1 MTESDIASASDAG
14 LPPEAVIKAC
24 REAIAANVRPAH
36 ISERLRAIAAA
47 VSADPALKAQWL
59 LAKGIVTNRLGF
71 RDQALG
77 DLNEAA
83 DLFAQ
88 LEDRV
93 QLAEAKRE
101 AAVVHAWCG
110 EGREAGLDLLR
121 AMAESFAANDVAG
134 TARAIAEAGRLELE
148 MGRPH
153 AAAPLFDRA
162 LDLPDGNL
170 TDVQKHRAQVGALQ
184 ARVAAGQIDDALQF
198 RQSIVADLAAA
209 NPRMHHLVAIEDI
222 RCAVA
227 QRRFDDAHRL
237 LDAARAQ
244 LPANNSFEA
253 TELTEAEAEL
263 ALAENNFT
271 LAETKL
277 EEIITSLGEP
287 DLAGREVK
295 ARLLQAKALDGLGRK
310 DDAQK
315 TLSKALR
322 IAVMRGLTGHA
333 DRVRF
338 ALAASG
344 GSENM
349 TTWDSY
355 ALSPTAQDPAR
366 RFIYRKPLGAG
377 GQGSVYRA
385 YDLELGGEVAVKS
398 VDLAQLYNPAQRDLA
413 IETARTEVA
422 AASRVDHPGVARI
435 RGLIVEPNGKVTLV
449 EDLINGP
456 SLRAVLQDAGK
467 PDVLK
472 ATQALDLITKIAY
485 ALSAIHAAHIVHCDL
500 KPDNVML
507 AGTKQPVI
515 VDFGIALL
523 GLNERS
529 GRGTPAYMAPEQKE
543 GGRIDARTD
552 LFALGV
558 MALELLGVAPK
569 MGRNFWRYDNG
580 ITKSLRSAG
589 IPQPC
594 ISLLRRMVAPVK
606 WLRPRSAAE
615 VSRIIVAAVSNPQNS

>member
-1 MTESDIASASDAG
+1 MTESDIAGAPDAG

-24 REAIAANVRPAH
+24 REALTANARPAQ
-36 ISERLRAIAAA
+36 ISERLRGIAAA
-47 VSADPALKAQWL
+47 VADDPALKAQWL

-88 LEDRV
+88 LNDRTH
-93 QLAEAKRE
+93 LAEAKRE

-121 AMAESFAANDVAG
+121 AMAESFAANDMAG
-134 TARAIAEAGRLELE
+134 TALAIADAGRLELE
-148 MGRPH
+148 MGRPQ

-162 LDLPDGNL
+162 LNLPAGNL
-170 TDVQKHRAQVGALQ
+170 SDVQKHRAQVGALQ
-184 ARVAAGQIDDALQF
+184 ARVAAGQIDEALQF
-198 RQSIVADLAAA
+198 RAAMATDLAAA
-209 NPRMHHLVAIEDI
+209 NPRMQHLVAVEDI
-222 RCAVA
+222 RCAIA
-227 QRRFDDAHRL
+227 QRRFEDAHKRL
-237 LDAARAQ
+237 EAARAA
-244 LPANNSFEA
+244 LPANNAFEA
-253 TELTEAEAEL
+253 TELAETEAEL
-263 ALAENNFT
+263 ALAESNFA
-271 LAETKL
+271 LAETKI
-277 EEIITSLGEP
+277 EEIIAALGEP

-295 ARLLQAKALDGLGRK
+295 ARLLQAKALDGLGRR

-322 IAVMRGLTGHA
+322 LAVMRGLAGHA
-333 DRVRF
+333 DKVRF
-338 ALAASG
+338 ALAALG

-355 ALSPTAQDPAR
+355 AVSPAAQNPAR

-385 YDLELGGEVAVKS
+385 CDLELGGDVAIKS
-398 VDLAQLYNPAQRDLA
+398 IDLAELYDPAQRDMA

-422 AASRVDHPGVARI
+422 AASRIDHPGVARV
-435 RGLIVEPNGKVTLV
+435 RGLIVEPNGKVILV
-449 EDLINGP
+449 EDLINGR
-456 SLRAVLQDAGK
+456 SLRGLLQDVEK
-467 PDVLK
+467 PDALK
-472 ATQALDLITKIAY
+472 GPHALDLITKVAY
-485 ALSAIHAAHIVHCDL
+485 ALSAIHAARIVHCDL

-507 AGTKQPVI
+507 VGTKQPVI

-523 GLNERS
+523 GLNQRS

-558 MALELLGVAPK
+558 MALELLGVPPK
-569 MGRNFWRYDNG
+569 MGRQFWGHDNG
-580 ITKSLRSAG
+580 ITNSLRSAG
-589 IPQPC
+589 IAQPC
-594 ISLLRRMVAPVK
+594 ISLLRRMVAPAK
-606 WLRPRSAAE
+606 WLRPRSAAD
-615 VSRIIVAAVSNPQNS
+615 VSRIIVATVANPQDS